1 MRFAQGPFVKSAIA
15 VACLLVACVTGDA
28 TSIRRTE
35 VPADVLLERLRLAP
49 DTNQARHDALVKL
62 FAHNGCTTTD
72 LDVPHEPP
80 NVLCVVPGES
90 DSIIFVG
97 AHFDKVKDGHGVV
110 DNWSGVSLLPSLLQ
124 ALKIT
129 KRRHTFVFMGFTAE
143 EKGLVGS
150 NYYVRHLAKTDR
162 AKIHAMI
169 AIDTL
174 GLSPTKIWTSHADKA
189 LLIDLVQVSRS
200 LNLPLSGMDVD
211 YVGDTDST
219 PFRDAK
225 IPTITF
231 HSITNETWRILH
243 SDKDTYAA
251 IDEKAYVDSCHLIA
265 DYVAYLDEVLDTD
278 STATTQPTK

>member
-1 MRFAQGPFVKSAIA
+1 MKSKRATWLKRA
-15 VACLLVACVTGDA
+15 VALGCVLVACAPGDA

-35 VPADVLLERLRLAP
+35 VPSDVLLERLRLAP
-49 DTNQARHDALVKL
+49 ESNRARHDQLVKL
-62 FAHNGCTTTD
+62 FADNGCVTTN

-80 NVLCVVPGES
+80 NVFCAMPGDS

-97 AHFDKVKDGHGVV
+97 AHFDKVARGHGVV
-110 DNWSGVSLLPSLLQ
+110 DNWSGAALLPSLFQ
-124 ALKIT
+124 ALKIV
-129 KRRHTFVFMGFTAE
+129 KRRHTLVFMGFSAE

-150 NYYVRHLAKTDR
+150 SYYVRHLPKPDR

-174 GLSPTKIWTSHADKA
+174 GLSPTKIWSSRADRA
-189 LLIDLVQVSRS
+189 LVIDLINVSQS
-200 LNLPLSGMDVD
+200 LNHPVSGMNVD

-231 HSITNETWRILH
+231 HSLTTETYRILH
-243 SDKDTYAA
+243 SEKDTYAA
-251 IDEKAYVDSCHLIA
+251 IDPKAYVDSCHLIA
-265 DYVAYLDEVLDTD
+265 DYVAYLDEVLDKD
-278 STATTQPTK
+278 ASATTQSTK